1 MLLTS
6 YICYRIA
13 FYSPRGRQND
23 DLNIIRS
30 PQMDVY
36 HDQIREMIE
45 TLLARPYEGVTTDS
59 HDGLK
64 LFAKYYHQSDDA
76 PLAICFHGYRG
87 TSARDFSGGS
97 AMYLDAGM
105 NLLMVDERACC
116 RSEGH
121 TITFG
126 IEERYDVL
134 SWIRYAIDRFG
145 QEKKILLGG
154 ISMGA
159 GTVLMASQ
167 MDLPP
172 QVKGIIA
179 DCPFTTPEAII
190 RKVIRD
196 LRLPDKVAWP
206 FVKLGARIYGHLD
219 LDRWANAAEA
229 VKETKIPILLVHG
242 EDDRF
247 VPCDMSREIAAAN
260 PEMVELITFPGA
272 GHGLSYLVDPERY
285 TKAVQSFTELALRR

>member
-6 YICYRIA
+6 YLFYRIA
-13 FYSPRGRQND
+13 FYSPTGKQND
-23 DLNIIRS
+23 DFNLIRS
-30 PQMDVY
+30 PQMEVY
-36 HDQIREMIE
+36 NDQIRTMIE
-45 TLLARPYEGVTTDS
+45 TLLARPYEPVTTTS
-59 HDGLK
+59 HDGLR
-64 LFAKYYHQSDDA
+64 LFAKYYHQSDEA
-76 PLAICFHGYRG
+76 PLVICFHGYRG

-97 AMYLDAGM
+97 TMYLDMGF

-134 SWIRYAIDRFG
+134 DWIKYSIDRFG

-159 GTVLMASQ
+159 GTVLMVSQ
-167 MDLPP
+167 MDLSS

-179 DCPFTTPEAII
+179 DCPFTSPEAII

-196 LRLPDKVAWP
+196 LKISDKLTWP
-206 FVKLGARIYGHLD
+206 LVKLGARLYGHLD

-229 VKETKIPILLVHG
+229 VKETKIPIVVMHG

-247 VPCDMSREIAAAN
+247 VPCDMSRQIAAAN
-260 PEMVELITFPGA
+260 PKMVELHTFPGA
-272 GHGLSYLVDPERY
+272 GHGLSYLVDPVRY
-285 TKAVQSFTELALRR
+285 TMIVQDFTARALER